1 MTHLVFL
8 LGGHD
13 LEMQTI
19 ADMLKE
25 NRIEF
30 HDNSLKWN
38 NAAASC
44 YKQQFEKYGN
54 MPGVIIYGVELNY
67 DITEIYSNYILIDH
81 HGEYEERPSSL
92 EQIALIIGVKMDR
105 YMTLV
110 AANDSRYI
118 PGMKDA
124 GASDDEIKEIRE
136 KDRAAQGV
144 TAEIEDAAETAI
156 NTNLEDLK
164 YLKIVKNAPK
174 GSFSTICDLLY
185 PYSSLVIYNESELC
199 FYGKDAAAVRKF
211 LTDDKKL
218 SEAIYYGGGENG
230 FFGIEKEVKKVILLI
245 QQYYMNSYH
254 VFYFPFKWEF
264 EGNANSTFQ
273 KKFNTGQ
280 FAEME
285 NSAGMW
291 RHVTLKDN
299 AFDKQKEAEELFA
312 ERQYFYK
319 FVHPVLYDAGD
330 ENAQNNESNIVRHY
344 ERKEPQGSDNVRYII
359 EKNTSDDDISGIKTY
374 NLKVDAINLNFYS
387 TGIGILMFYLI
398 NDDPSLI
405 KEEDIRD
412 INQYGRR
419 IMPPHCG
426 EFEADN
432 RRLLARSLRITG
444 LDSDDGNKYSD
455 GFRFSCSP
463 KDYSEDKGFKDIW
476 TPSRIIVNLIK
487 DLFNETDRDK
497 INIEPVIDDRMLV
510 NCWYGNKELSDAIAT
525 GYPEDTS
532 GIGMSEDVK
541 NIWYKQIFIDEGG
554 DSYCQNDRI
563 RDRLISESTYS
574 RWQKYGTLYGVS
586 RYSMICISNT
596 SLFSKNILAT
606 HIRTIYA
613 RLFELLIVQKAS
625 VLRFSG
631 EVSEISSLNGKD
643 EDKISENISSLYK
656 EYIKFV
662 NQIYFR
668 SVTIQ
673 DQGVELYDLLSKQ
686 FDTEKQIKA
695 LDEEINELNQYAAF
709 LTDEKRNKN
718 GLYLNILAAF
728 FLPVSL
734 ISGLLGMNTSFSNEL
749 GFWNAV
755 LIVISFSII
764 FWIGIY
770 LYFTNRHNH

>member
-13 LEMQTI
+13 LEMLTI
-19 ADMLKE
+19 SDLLKE
-25 NRIEF
+25 NEIEF
-30 HDNSLKWN
+30 YDNGLRWE
-38 NAAASC
+38 NAVTGS
-44 YKQQFEKYGN
+44 YKREFDKYGN
-54 MPGVIIYGVELNY
+54 KPDTFIYGIELSY
-67 DITEIYSNYILIDH
+67 DLTECYSNYKSIDH
-81 HGEYEERPSSL
+81 HGKYESRPSSL
-92 EQIALIIGVKMDR
+92 EQVADIIGVKMDR

-110 AANDSRYI
+110 AANDSGYI
-118 PGMKDA
+118 PGMKEA
-124 GASDDEIKEIRE
+124 GATDEEIKEIRK

-156 NTNLEDLK
+156 NNNLEDLE
-164 YLKIVKNAPK
+164 YLKIVRNAPK

-185 PYSSLVIYNESELC
+185 PYGSLVIYNESELC
-199 FYGKDAAAVRKF
+199 FYGKDAATIRKF
-211 LTDDKKL
+211 LADDKKL

-230 FFGIEKEVKKVILLI
+230 FFGIEKDVEKVIRLI

-254 VFYFPFKWEF
+254 IFYFPFKWEF
-264 EGNANSTFQ
+264 KDNANCTFQ

-285 NSAGMW
+285 NSSGPW
-291 RHVTLKDN
+291 RHVTLEDN
-299 AFDKQKEAEELFA
+299 AFDKQKEAEEFFA

-330 ENAQNNESNIVRHY
+330 ENALNIESNILRHY
-344 ERKEPQGSDNVRYII
+344 ERKEPQFSDNVRYII
-359 EKNTSDDDISGIKTY
+359 EKNTSADDIAGIKTY

-387 TGIGILMFYLI
+387 TGIGILMFYLL
-398 NDDPSLI
+398 NDDPSQA

-426 EFEADN
+426 QFDADS
-432 RRLLARSLRITG
+432 RSLLARSLRITG
-444 LDSDDGNKYSD
+444 LDSDDGNKYAD
-455 GFRFSCSP
+455 GFKFSCSP
-463 KDYSEDKGFKDIW
+463 SGQSEVKGLNDIW
-476 TPSRIIVNLIK
+476 TPSKIIVNLIK
-487 DLFNETDRDK
+487 DLFNDTDRDK

-510 NCWYGNKELSDAIAT
+510 NCWYGNDRLSKAIAT

-532 GIGMSEDVK
+532 GNGMREDFK
-541 NIWYKQIFIDEGG
+541 NIWYKQVFIDEGG
-554 DSYCQNDRI
+554 DSYCQNDRM

-596 SLFSKNILAT
+596 SFFSKNILAT

-631 EVSEISSLNGKD
+631 EVTEISSLNGKN
-643 EDKISENISSLYK
+643 EDKISKNISSLYK

-668 SVTIQ
+668 SVTVQ
-673 DQGVELYDLLSKQ
+673 DQGIELYDLLSKQ

-695 LDEEINELNQYAAF
+695 LDEEINELNQYAAS

-718 GLYLNILAAF
+718 GYYLNILAAI
-728 FLPVSL
+728 FLPLTLVT
-734 ISGLLGMNTSFSNEL
+734 GFWGMNFIPDCLMNYPSFIIS
-749 GFWNAV
+749 AV
-755 LIVISFSII
+755 IAVIII
-764 FWIGIY
+764 LAITIKIIIK
-770 LYFTNRHNH
+770 R

>member
-19 ADMLKE
+19 ADILKE
-25 NRIEF
+25 NGIEF

-38 NAAASC
+38 NAMASC

-54 MPGVIIYGVELNY
+54 MPGVIIYGVELCY
-67 DITEIYSNYILIDH
+67 DITEIYSNYRLIDH

-92 EQIALIIGVKMDR
+92 EQIAHIIGVKMDR

-124 GASDDEIKEIRE
+124 GASDDEIKKIRE

-144 TAEIEDAAETAI
+144 TAEIEDAAEAAVS
-156 NTNLEDLK
+156 NNLLDLK
-164 YLKIVKNAPK
+164 YLKIVRNAPK
-174 GSFSTICDLLY
+174 GSFSTISDLLY
-185 PYSSLVIYNESELC
+185 PYRSLLIFNEAELC
-199 FYGKDAAAVRKF
+199 FYGKDAAAVRNF
-211 LTDDKKL
+211 LTNDKKL
-218 SEAIYYGGGENG
+218 SEGIYYGGGEAG
-230 FFGIEKEVKKVILLI
+230 FFGIEKDVRKVILLI

-254 VFYFPFKWEF
+254 IFYFPFKWEF

-285 NSAGMW
+285 NPAGPW
-291 RHVTLKDN
+291 KHVTLKDN
-299 AFDKQKEAEELFA
+299 SFDSQKEAEEFFA

-319 FVHPVLYDAGD
+319 FVHPVLYDTGD
-330 ENAQNNESNIVRHY
+330 ESGQNSKETNVLRHY
-344 ERKEPQGSDNVRYII
+344 ERKEPQASDNVRYII
-359 EKNTSDDDISGIKTY
+359 EKNAKNSITGIKTY

-398 NDDPSLI
+398 NDNPSQS

-432 RRLLARSLRITG
+432 RSMLARSLKITG
-444 LDSDDGNKYSD
+444 LDSDDGNKYAD
-455 GFRFSCSP
+455 DFRFSSSA
-463 KDYSEDKGFKDIW
+463 DSDSEDKGFKDIW
-476 TPSRIIVNLIK
+476 TPSKIIVNLIN
-487 DLFNETDRDK
+487 DLFNDTDSDK

-510 NCWYGNKELSDAIAT
+510 NCWYGDKDLSETIAT
-525 GYPEDTS
+525 GYPEDAS
-532 GIGMSEDVK
+532 GNGMSEKFKD
-541 NIWYKQIFIDEGG
+541 IWYKQVFIDEGNETT
-554 DSYCQNDRI
+554 CRNDRM

-574 RWQKYGTLYGVS
+574 RWQKKGTLYGVS
-586 RYSMICISNT
+586 RYSMICISDT
-596 SLFSKNILAT
+596 SYFSKNILAT

-631 EVSEISSLNGKD
+631 EVTEISSLNGKD
-643 EDKISENISSLYK
+643 ENKISESISSLYK

-718 GLYLNILAAF
+718 GLYLNIIAAF

-764 FWIGIY
+764 FWIVIY